1 MNNPLISII
10 VPVYNGEAY
19 LARCLD
25 SLLGQTYTP
34 IEILVVNDGSQDRT
48 AEILSQYEQYPQIK
62 VFYQENK
69 GVSQARNL
77 ALKNFNGD
85 FVCFVDSDDYVT
97 PTYCE
102 KLYKALIENNTD
114 ISICKYTF
122 IDTKGKEIPFIESN
136 NTHIC
141 TSLEALSLLLED
153 SLIKSYPWGK
163 LFNRELFK
171 NLSFPKDR
179 IAFEDYALLFLLF
192 EKARTVVIIDDS
204 LYNYVHYENS
214 LSHQMDEEKS
224 FHFFLGI
231 MEMYDFACQYR
242 EKLPNWNRIVEKTAK
257 QSLFAIKRFYLF
269 SRKPNESI
277 KQVMK
282 ERLAI
287 FYSNESKR
295 IPIKYKWKLF
305 SFLNLPFLYN
315 TYIQFKKK

>member
-10 VPVYNGEAY
+10 VPVYNGETY

-25 SLLGQTYTP
+25 SLLDQTYAP

-48 AEILSQYEQYPQIK
+48 TEILSQYEQYPQIK

-102 KLYKALIENNTD
+102 KLYQALIKNNTD

-122 IDTKGKEIPFIESN
+122 IEEEGKEVSFIESD
-136 NTHIC
+136 NTYTY

-153 SLIKSYPWGK
+153 TLIKSYPWGK
-163 LFNRELFK
+163 LFNRKLFQ

-179 IAFEDYALLFLLF
+179 IAFEDYALLFRLF
-192 EKARTVVIIDDS
+192 EKAKAVVIINDS

-269 SRKPNESI
+269 SKKTNKSI
-277 KQVMK
+277 EQIMR
-282 ERLAI
+282 ERLTA
-287 FYSNESKR
+287 FYSNEYKK
-295 IPIKYKWKLF
+295 IPFKYRWKIF
-305 SFLNLPFLYN
+305 SFLKLPFLYN
-315 TYIQFKKK
+315 TYIQFKKR